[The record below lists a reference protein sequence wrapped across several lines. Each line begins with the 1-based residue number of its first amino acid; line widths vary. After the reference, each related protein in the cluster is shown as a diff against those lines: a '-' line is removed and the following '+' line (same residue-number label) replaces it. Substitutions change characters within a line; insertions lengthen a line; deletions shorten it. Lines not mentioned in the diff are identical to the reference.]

1 VGARR
6 RGASRG
12 LQGGRRLKPLIVIDA
27 DVLGRRRTG
36 DETYVR
42 ALLRELAPL
51 ADRERLAAV
60 TRRPELVPEG
70 IEPIALPGKSQVAR
84 MAFRLPRL
92 LRRLRPTVAHFNYV
106 IPPGY
111 RGRSVVTVHDLSFE
125 RHPELMPLRDRL
137 LFRTLVP
144 RSVARADRV
153 LAVSEWTKR
162 DLVERYG
169 VAEGKIVVTPNGVD
183 GVFRPIGSTPKRP
196 PYALFVGAIQPR
208 KDPLTALEALALL
221 DDDLGLVVVGPE
233 KRGADEV
240 RAAVR
245 RLELGARVEL
255 AGHVE
260 LDELAALYRGAAC
273 LVFPSRYEGFGL
285 PVLEA
290 MASGTPVVA
299 AATGALPEIAGDAA
313 VLVEPADPAA
323 LAGGIER
330 ALADRERL
338 VAAGLERARGFSWTE
353 SARRTLDVYRE
364 LTE

>member
-1 VGARR
+1 V
-6 RGASRG
+6 
-12 LQGGRRLKPLIVIDA
+12 KPLVVIDA

-36 DETYVR
+36 DETYM
-42 ALLRELAPL
+42 ANLLREFVPL
-51 ADRERLAAV
+51 ADPERLAAV
-60 TRRPELVPEG
+60 VRRPGLVPEG
-70 IEPIALPGKSQVAR
+70 IEEIVLPTRSQIAR
-84 MAFRLPRL
+84 MAFSLPRL
-92 LRRLRPTVAHFNYV
+92 LRRLRPAVAHFNYV
-106 IPPGY
+106 VPPGY
-111 RGRSVVTVHDLSFE
+111 RGRSIVTVHDLSFE
-125 RHPELMPLRDRL
+125 RHPELMPFRDRL

-169 VAEGKIVVTPNGVD
+169 VATKKVVVTPNGVD
-183 GVFRPIGSTPKRP
+183 EIFHPNGAAPKRP

-208 KDPLTALEALALL
+208 KDPLTALEAFALL
-221 DDDLGLVVVGPE
+221 NDDLGLVVVGPE

-240 RAAVR
+240 KTAVR
-245 RLELGARVEL
+245 RLGLDRRVEF

-285 PVLEA
+285 PVVEA

-313 VLVEPADPAA
+313 ILVEPANPAA
-323 LAGGIER
+323 LAAGIER

-338 VAAGLERARGFSWTE
+338 VAAGLERARRFSWAE
-353 SARRTLDVYRE
+353 SARRTLEVYRE
-364 LTE
+364 LTL